1 MQWRDAMD
9 TTGPDVGGLCDA
21 YRRVARER
29 MQGLAVCN
37 PALEVEAVGFAD
49 WQGRCLGILVA
60 PWFMNLVLLPGARDD
75 WRALPTGAR
84 QGWTLPGGAYEF
96 TVSRVE
102 GADVH
107 QSCAL
112 FTTVLD
118 FPDQDTARGVAG
130 AVIDAVR
137 RERGN
142 AGHGVP
148 MSRREFLRRG
158 RDGSGRPGRRQRRPS
173 TGSEG

>member
-1 MQWRDAMD
+1 MQWRDAMHAG
-9 TTGPDVGGLCDA
+9 GPDIDGLCDA

-29 MQGLAVCN
+29 MRGLAVCN

-49 WQGRCLGILVA
+49 WQGRRLGVLVA
-60 PWFMNLVLLPGARDD
+60 PWFMNLVLLPGPADD
-75 WRALPTGAR
+75 WRALPAGAR
-84 QGWTLPGGAYEF
+84 QRWVLPGGEYEL

-102 GADVH
+102 EADVH

-118 FPDQDTARGVAG
+118 FPDQETARRVAV
-130 AVIDAVR
+130 AVIEDVR
-137 RERGN
+137 RERGD
-142 AGHGVP
+142 AGHGAP

-158 RDGSGRPGRRQRRPS
+158 RHGPDQQQRAPAP
-173 TGSEG
+173 GSEA